1 MEKKL
6 SKKALSKSFHNW
18 YYGHLTC
25 FSQEHMQTFGYL
37 CSMLPL
43 VEELYDNEE
52 IYQRKL
58 TEKYNPANLFKNKE
72 TKVEKIENSVAMVE
86 YKESTFTKIKNWF
99 KRTF

>member
-1 MEKKL
+1 MKNKK
-6 SKKALSKSFHNW
+6 
-18 YYGHLTC
+18 T
-25 FSQEHMQTFGYL
+25 
-37 CSMLPL
+37 
-43 VEELYDNEE
+43 VLYDNEE